1 MKKEIKQKFHF
12 VEKWG
17 EKIIMLTWI
26 TIGVLIYLVI
36 GIGLL
41 VWSVTTSSWGGLILH
56 FAIPIILF
64 WPYFIIRSL
73 FDR

>member
-1 MKKEIKQKFHF
+1 
-12 VEKWG
+12 
-17 EKIIMLTWI
+17 MLTWI

-73 FDR
+73 CDR

>member
-1 MKKEIKQKFHF
+1 
-12 VEKWG
+12 
-17 EKIIMLTWI
+17 MLTWI

-41 VWSVTTSSWGGLILH
+41 VWSVTTSSWGGIILC
-56 FAIPIILF
+56 FAVPIIFF